1 MYRVGCSMLVMIL
14 EAVPVSLRGELTRW
28 LTPVT
33 STVFV
38 GSVSAEV
45 REALWA
51 LALVR
56 CRSGQVL
63 QAWSARGEPGY
74 DLRLH
79 NGKNSTVVQLE
90 GVPAIA
96 VQDAAWREAAN
107 RFGLVVPASLPE

>member
-1 MYRVGCSMLVMIL
+1 MLMMVL
-14 EAVPVSLRGELTRW
+14 EAVPVGLRGELTRW

-45 REALWA
+45 RDALWA
-51 LALVR
+51 LAVSR
-56 CRSGQVL
+56 CGSGQVL
-63 QAWSARGEPGY
+63 QVWSARGEPGY

-79 NGKNSTVVQLE
+79 NGKNAKVVQLE

-96 VQDAAWREAAN
+96 VQDAAWRDAAA
-107 RFGLVVPASLPE
+107 RFELVPSVAPSN